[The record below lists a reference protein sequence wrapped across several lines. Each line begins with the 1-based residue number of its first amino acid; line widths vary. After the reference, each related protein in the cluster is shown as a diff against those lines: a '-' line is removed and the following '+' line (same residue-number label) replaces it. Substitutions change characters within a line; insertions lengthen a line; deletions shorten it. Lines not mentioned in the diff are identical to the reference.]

1 MIKKI
6 TFLILLVL
14 SSLGVTFAQ
23 QVLPNDQRPI
33 AFTHITVIDATGSP
47 AQPDTTVVITG
58 NHITAIGK
66 QAAVPK
72 GAQVIDARGKFLI
85 PGLMEMHTHAFIRS
99 RKSFPLYVM
108 YLLLANGV
116 TTARDMGSPGEKDD
130 FGDYPFVQDLE
141 WRQAIE
147 SGSILGPRL
156 ILSLTILNGPRA
168 KGYPR
173 GWLGVADAAQAR
185 EAVDYLK
192 GLGADMIKIYD
203 QLPRDAYFAIAD
215 ESKKQGLPFAGHVP
229 IVISAAEASDAG
241 QRSLEHDY
249 SVLFGCSTREKEFM
263 EKENALYGMGKPA
276 MRGLLAPEDVKGLID
291 SYSPSKAADL
301 FAKFV
306 KNNTF
311 VTPSFMR
318 AIVDRPGTADPNYKY
333 FSPALR
339 EYSNPPNATRKA
351 PDPAV
356 REAQLAMYAYH
367 HRLAKA
373 MQDAGVKL
381 LVGTDNSFFG
391 SAVHDELVEFV
402 NAGLT
407 PMQALQTATKNAADN
422 LGKLDTM
429 GTVEK
434 GKLAD
439 LVVLDA
445 DPLANI
451 ANVRKISSVVINGRL
466 LDRQTLD
473 RMLAQVES
481 PNHPVDMSK

>member
-1 MIKKI
+1 
-6 TFLILLVL
+6 
-14 SSLGVTFAQ
+14 
-23 QVLPNDQRPI
+23 
-33 AFTHITVIDATGSP
+33 
-47 AQPDTTVVITG
+47 
-58 NHITAIGK
+58 
-66 QAAVPK
+66 
-72 GAQVIDARGKFLI
+72 
-85 PGLMEMHTHAFIRS
+85 
-99 RKSFPLYVM
+99 
-108 YLLLANGV
+108 
-116 TTARDMGSPGEKDD
+116 
-130 FGDYPFVQDLE
+130 
-141 WRQAIE
+141 
-147 SGSILGPRL
+147 
-156 ILSLTILNGPRA
+156 
-168 KGYPR
+168 
-173 GWLGVADAAQAR
+173 
-185 EAVDYLK
+185 
-192 GLGADMIKIYD
+192 
-203 QLPRDAYFAIAD
+203 
-215 ESKKQGLPFAGHVP
+215 
-229 IVISAAEASDAG
+229 
-241 QRSLEHDY
+241 
-249 SVLFGCSTREKEFM
+249 
-263 EKENALYGMGKPA
+263 
-276 MRGLLAPEDVKGLID
+276 
-291 SYSPSKAADL
+291 
-301 FAKFV
+301 
-306 KNNTF
+306 
-311 VTPSFMR
+311 MR

-339 EYSNPPNATRKA
+339 EYSNPPNVTRKA

-356 REAQLAMYAYH
+356 HEAKLVIYAYH

-481 PNHPVDMSK
+481 PNHP